1 MLSNRLPQFTKNI
14 FIKYLSFLS
23 LMKYNARIYVTS
35 INRAKNLRNKKIG
48 YKTKETSFA
57 FFLPFLETSRNY
69 IQVYTDSSVWPV
81 FIVCTILTSCA
92 RIRLLLRHLIII
104 VVEARTIRTGLTGE
118 TTSQRRWNG
127 ELFPHVKQNIRF
139 TFGDRVGGCWSYRAI
154 VKVKPLSIVN
164 SEGSVMS
171 SSSAKMDIPI
181 FIVKID
187 ILVSLYNK

>member
-1 MLSNRLPQFTKNI
+1 MKYPI
-14 FIKYLSFLS
+14 FFVFIS
-23 LMKYNARIYVTS
+23 LMKYNKPRIYVTP
-35 INRAKNLRNKKIG
+35 INRAKNLRNRKLVTKQ
-48 YKTKETSFA
+48 KKETSFA
-57 FFLPFLETSRNY
+57 FFLSLLETSRND
-69 IQVYTDSSVWPV
+69 IDSTDSSVWPV
-81 FIVCTILTSCA
+81 FIVCTISTSCA
-92 RIRLLLRHLIII
+92 RIRLLLRHLIVII
-104 VVEARTIRTGLTGE
+104 VEARIIRTGLTGE

-139 TFGDRVGGCWSYRAI
+139 TLSDRVGGCWPYRAI

-187 ILVSLYNK
+187 ILLSLHNK

>member
-1 MLSNRLPQFTKNI
+1 M
-14 FIKYLSFLS
+14 
-23 LMKYNARIYVTS
+23 TS
-35 INRAKNLRNKKIG
+35 INRAKNLRNRKLV
-48 YKTKETSFA
+48 TKQKRDELC
-57 FFLPFLETSRNY
+57 FLPFSFRNFEKLY
-69 IQVYTDSSVWPV
+69 RSTHSSVWPV

-104 VVEARTIRTGLTGE
+104 VVEARIIRTGLTGE

-127 ELFPHVKQNIRF
+127 KLFPHVKQNIRF
-139 TFGDRVGGCWSYRAI
+139 TLGDRVGGCWSYRAI

-181 FIVKID
+181 FILKID
-187 ILVSLYNK
+187 ILVYRYTINEKITFYNIYEL